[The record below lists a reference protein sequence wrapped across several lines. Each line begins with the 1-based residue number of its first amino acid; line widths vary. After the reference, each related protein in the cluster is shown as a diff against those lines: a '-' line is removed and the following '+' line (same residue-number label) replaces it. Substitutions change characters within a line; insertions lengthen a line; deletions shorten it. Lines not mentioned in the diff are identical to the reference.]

1 MHNSTYFFKVWLL
14 ILMFVAPRAAQ
25 ESGYLSQKLLLETT
39 IQQRVTTAIAKIVDE
54 SQFVVDVKVDL
65 DLPSAGP
72 TQRAYRRPDGTLVQA
87 TDRPSTS
94 TGSPTTQAGAD
105 QRDRPEAN
113 PFPIPGFPTVPRE
126 SGDVRTLDEGE
137 FADAEVAGLEWT
149 GAVPFDEGAGTTVA
163 GSAGMPTIRT
173 MALNI
178 ILEDGVTPQIIENVR
193 QVALIAARFDRDR
206 GDVLSITTA
215 AFKAG
220 GRTVAGRS
228 ASGQEYDT
236 PQTEELRS
244 QLAEVEERN
253 AALMQELRD
262 RELEYFQ
269 RSEDERK
276 QALADLA
283 AVQNERSKDL
293 IFLQQQREEQNA
305 RMQDALL
312 NEISELR
319 REMTSGG
326 ISAKEQ
332 DIKSIQATSL
342 EDSLEVIRSDFE
354 QEKARLQAQ
363 IESVMNQ
370 SDRARGLGGGGQGT
384 LILVVVIFLSAVIIG
399 AVIYFTSRDRAQMGA
414 MVYAAGRPGA
424 YPRRRP
430 ARPGRKPRKKPA
442 VQAGAP
448 DEREAKA
455 TVRVPEEED
464 TPVPSHVAD
473 DPEVLRSELKSIRQ
487 SVVSMS
493 VGRQET
499 ASSIVSD
506 WLQSEG
512 GGGQGGGRESD
523 EDESGES
530 ETTGEEGL

>member
-1 MHNSTYFFKVWLL
+1 
-14 ILMFVAPRAAQ
+14 
-25 ESGYLSQKLLLETT
+25 
-39 IQQRVTTAIAKIVDE
+39 
-54 SQFVVDVKVDL
+54 
-65 DLPSAGP
+65 
-72 TQRAYRRPDGTLVQA
+72 DGTLARA
-87 TDRPSTS
+87 TDQPSPSMVTPD
-94 TGSPTTQAGAD
+94 TPEAAD
-105 QRDRPEAN
+105 QPTGTERN
-113 PFPIPGFPTVPRE
+113 PFPIPGFPTIPGE
-126 SGDVRTLDEGE
+126 EGGDVRALGEGE
-137 FADAEVAGLEWT
+137 YEAAEEVGLEWT
-149 GAVPFDEGAGTTVA
+149 GTVPAGEKAVTSLEGST
-163 GSAGMPTIRT
+163 GMPRIRS

-220 GRTVAGRS
+220 SRPSAGRS
-228 ASGQEYDT
+228 ASGQDYDT

-244 QLAEVEERN
+244 QLEEAKERN

-262 RELEYFQ
+262 RELEYLQ

-293 IFLQQQREEQNA
+293 IYLQQQREEQNA

-326 ISAKEQ
+326 LSEEEQ

-342 EDSLEVIRSDFE
+342 EDSLEVIRAGFE

-363 IESVMNQ
+363 IESAMNQ
-370 SDRARGLGGGGQGT
+370 SDRARGLGGDGQGT
-384 LILVVVIFLSAVIIG
+384 LILVVVIFLSALIIG
-399 AVIYFTSRDRAQMGA
+399 AVIYFTSRDRTLTGA
-414 MVYAAGRPGA
+414 TAYAGRRPTA
-424 YPRRRP
+424 YPRGRP
-430 ARPGRKPRKKPA
+430 ARPRPGRKPRKKPA
-442 VQAGAP
+442 AKTSAP
-448 DEREAKA
+448 AESEAKA
-455 TVRVPEEED
+455 AAPATEVD
-464 TPVPSHVAD
+464 QALIPSHVED

-499 ASSIVSD
+499 ASQIIND
-506 WLQSEG
+506 WLQSGE
-512 GGGQGGGRESD
+512 GGQGSGPSFAD
-523 EDESGES
+523 EDESKGES
-530 ETTGEEGL
+530 ESTGEEGF